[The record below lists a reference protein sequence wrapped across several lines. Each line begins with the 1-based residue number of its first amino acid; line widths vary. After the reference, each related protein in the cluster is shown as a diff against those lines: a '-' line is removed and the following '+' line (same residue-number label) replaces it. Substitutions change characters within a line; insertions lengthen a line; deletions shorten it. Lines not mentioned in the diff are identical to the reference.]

1 LIYPIIRFVSGS
13 GISSG
18 GTRQN
23 QAFSF
28 LTAGVIALIARDMT
42 YSSLVLDG
50 RTILVTWITVAL
62 LQNFIAIQH
71 DEIVGAND
79 QAA

>member
-1 LIYPIIRFVSGS
+1 MTGVH
-13 GISSG
+13 
-18 GTRQN
+18 QA

-28 LTAGVIALIARDMT
+28 LTAGVIALLVRDMT

-50 RTILVTWITVAL
+50 RTILVTWIMVAL
-62 LQNFIAIQH
+62 LQNFTALQPNK
-71 DEIVGAND
+71 IVGAHD